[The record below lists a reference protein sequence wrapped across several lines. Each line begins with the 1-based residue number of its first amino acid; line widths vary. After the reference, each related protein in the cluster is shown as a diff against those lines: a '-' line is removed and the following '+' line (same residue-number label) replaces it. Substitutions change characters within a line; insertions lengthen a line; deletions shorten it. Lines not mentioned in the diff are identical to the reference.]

1 MNAIHERG
9 ARLMGWNLEDVDKPF
24 LAQLQTWSW
33 RTRHQGRRAGYRYVG
48 LPANTQN
55 ASLWPL

>member
-1 MNAIHERG
+1 
-9 ARLMGWNLEDVDKPF
+9 MGWNLEDVDKPF